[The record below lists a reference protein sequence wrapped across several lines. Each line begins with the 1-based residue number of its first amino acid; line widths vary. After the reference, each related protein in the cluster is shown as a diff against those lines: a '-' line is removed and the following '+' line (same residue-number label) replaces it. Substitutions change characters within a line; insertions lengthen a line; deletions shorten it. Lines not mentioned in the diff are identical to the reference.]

1 VSDRLK
7 PPSPPSRSLR
17 RVDWRRASFA
27 ALDFETT
34 GLDYERDAVVSFG
47 VVPVRGGRVIVG
59 EAVHELVA
67 TGVRST
73 PVSMK
78 IHQILPQDLA
88 EALPLPVAAERL
100 RSALEGRF
108 LLTWYADV
116 ELAFLRRLFGGGRR
130 AWIRRTIDVRR
141 LVLRWEQADPRS
153 RFGLSATAERY
164 GVPVASPHEALDDA
178 LVTAQLFLVLASRLE
193 GRRLGSVG
201 SFVRLTKLDGP
212 G

>member
-1 VSDRLK
+1 VPDEL
-7 PPSPPSRSLR
+7 SPPPPPPRSLR
-17 RVDWRRASFA
+17 RADWRRAPFA

-59 EAVHELVA
+59 EAAHELVA

-88 EALPLPVAAERL
+88 EALPLAVAAERL
-100 RSALEGRF
+100 RSELQGRF

-130 AWIRRTIDVRR
+130 AWVRRTVDVRR
-141 LVLRWEQADPRS
+141 LVLRLEHADPRA

-164 GVPVASPHEALDDA
+164 GVPVANPHEALDDA

-193 GRRLGSVG
+193 GRRFGSVR
-201 SFVRLTKLDGP
+201 SFLRLTDLDRRG
-212 G
+212 